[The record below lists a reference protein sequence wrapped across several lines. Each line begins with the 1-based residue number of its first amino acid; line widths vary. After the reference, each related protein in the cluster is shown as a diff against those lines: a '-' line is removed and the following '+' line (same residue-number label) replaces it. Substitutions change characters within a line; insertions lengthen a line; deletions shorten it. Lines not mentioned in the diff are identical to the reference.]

1 MQSSGRI
8 PPPTDPA
15 EAPTGN
21 IPAYQPLVIV
31 LVAVCSGI
39 ACDKSY
45 PLPLVFWW
53 WAVGG
58 GLVLWFLLWRKGHV
72 PLATAALLV
81 AVAALGGGWHHC
93 RWHLA
98 ASNDLKAF
106 ADRAARPV
114 CLQAIALSAPR
125 PLPAPK
131 DNPMRVI
138 PPVERAQ
145 LLVRPTAIRDGQ
157 QWRAVS
163 GRCRVSVPNQ
173 LGEVLPGD
181 RLLLLGQLSTPLPA
195 MNPGQFDTASYL
207 RGDGVLTVLRVDSAE
222 AVTVAQQGSGLN
234 LWRNLARL
242 RERGRQ
248 VLEAHLHP
256 QQAALASALLLGLR
270 EQVDSDLAERFLKT
284 GTVHLL
290 AISGLHVGTLA
301 GFALLIA
308 LWLPVRRGWAV
319 LAVAAVTV
327 LYALLVDARPPVV
340 RATVL
345 VLISCWA
352 ICIGRQALGFN
363 TLAAAAI
370 VILAVNPA
378 ELFRTGAQLSFLC
391 VATLIVAG
399 PLAGSADYSPRLK
412 RLLEASRSWL
422 GKMGVKLRR
431 FVLGMAISSTVL
443 WAVTLPL
450 VMNRFHILPTVALVL
465 NPLVW
470 LPAQLALLSGMA
482 TVLLGLI
489 LPPVAWLPAIL
500 CNLSLEACEA
510 LVRMAS
516 GLPGG
521 HCWVP
526 GPPDWWLAG
535 FYGGIAVA
543 AAFPALGRRWRLRTA
558 LLALWITVGFSISL
572 WHRAPEQ
579 VQCTFLAVGHGAA
592 VVVNFPSGKTLLY
605 DAGGMGDPQRA
616 VEIISGALWSRGLR
630 HIDAVVLS
638 HPDLDHYNALPGLME
653 RFTVGV
659 IYVPPMMFSNR
670 GYTLDVLQ
678 EAIQQRAI
686 PLRQLKIGDFLAV
699 GGSSRLYVLHPPED
713 GPPVADNANSIV
725 LSVEHGGHR
734 LLLTGDLE
742 PPGLGQLLGAPPLRC
757 DVLQVPHHGSRRSHT
772 PELVQ
777 WAKPRWAV
785 ISGSDRWD
793 ATPVIDSYR
802 SAGANVLHTA
812 ACGAVTVTMGPE
824 GVRTECF
831 LKQ

>member
-1 MQSSGRI
+1 MW
-8 PPPTDPA
+8 
-15 EAPTGN
+15 
-21 IPAYQPLVIV
+21 LV
-31 LVAVCSGI
+31 
-39 ACDKSY
+39 
-45 PLPLVFWW
+45 
-53 WAVGG
+53 
-58 GLVLWFLLWRKGHV
+58 LWRKGQ
-72 PLATAALLV
+72 LAIAAAALLV
-81 AVAALGGGWHHC
+81 AVAALGGAWHHC
-93 RWHLA
+93 RWRLA
-98 ASNDLKAF
+98 ASDDLKAF

-114 CLQAIALSAPR
+114 CVQAIALSAPR

-138 PPVERAQ
+138 PLEQRAQ

-163 GRCRVSVPNQ
+163 GRCRVSVWGE

-181 RLLLLGQLSTPLPA
+181 RLMLFGRLSTPLPA

-207 RGDGVLTVLRVDSAE
+207 RGDGVSTVLRVDFAE
-222 AVTVAQQGSGLN
+222 AVTVVYQGSNLN

-242 RERGRQ
+242 RERGKQ
-248 VLEAHLHP
+248 VLQAHLHP
-256 QQAALASALLLGLR
+256 QQAALAAALLLGLR
-270 EQVDSDLAERFLKT
+270 EQVDSDLAEQFLIT

-345 VLISCWA
+345 VLLSCWA

-370 VILAVNPA
+370 VILAINPA

-391 VATLIVAG
+391 VAALIAAG
-399 PLAGSADYSPRLK
+399 PLAGHGDYSPRLK

-422 GKMGVKLRR
+422 GKMGLKLRR
-431 FVLGMAISSTVL
+431 VVVGMAVASAVL

-450 VMNRFHILPTVALVL
+450 VMNRFHILPAVALVL

-489 LPPVAWLPAIL
+489 LPPLAWAPAIL
-500 CNLSLEACEA
+500 CNASLGACEG

-543 AAFPALGRRWRLRTA
+543 AAFPALCRQWRLRIA
-558 LLALWITVGFSISL
+558 LLALWITVGFGVSL
-572 WHRAPEQ
+572 WQRAPEQ
-579 VQCTFLAVGHGAA
+579 LQCTFLAVGHGAA
-592 VVVNFPSGKTLLY
+592 VVVQFPSGKTLLY
-605 DAGGMGDPQRA
+605 DAGGLGDPQRA
-616 VEIISGALWSRGLR
+616 TEIISGALWSRGLR

-659 IYVPPMMFSNR
+659 IYVPPMMFSNPS
-670 GYTLDVLQ
+670 YTLDVLKQ
-678 EAIQQRAI
+678 AIQQRAI
-686 PLRQLKIGDFLAV
+686 PVRELRAGQSLAV
-699 GGSSRLYVLHPPED
+699 GGHSRLYVLHPPQD
-713 GPPVADNANSIV
+713 GPTAPDNANSIV
-725 LSVEHGGHR
+725 LSVEHCGHR

-742 PPGLGQLLGAPPLRC
+742 PPGLEQLLTAPPLCC
-757 DVLQVPHHGSRRSHT
+757 DVLLVPHHGSRRSHS

-802 SAGANVLHTA
+802 AAGADVLHTA
-812 ACGAVTVTMGPE
+812 KCGAITVSIGPE

-831 LKQ
+831 LAE